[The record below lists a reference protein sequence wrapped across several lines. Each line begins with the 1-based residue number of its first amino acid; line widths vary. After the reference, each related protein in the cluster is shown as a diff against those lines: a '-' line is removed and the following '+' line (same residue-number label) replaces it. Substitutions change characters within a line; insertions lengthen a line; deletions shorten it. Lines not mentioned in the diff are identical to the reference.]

1 MNIHNHT
8 ILTKLKVSSKV
19 WDEQAAWVRGYI
31 LALEDILGDLER
43 EEGYQPMGGS
53 TSQVDYRAGH
63 ELAVIRVWISVNNTL
78 TQARATLATLEQM
91 EQNHIDHV
99 QRPEEQ

>member
-1 MNIHNHT
+1 MNIHGHT
-8 ILTKLKVSSKV
+8 ILTKLKVAQGA
-19 WDEQAAWVRGYI
+19 WDQQVAFVRGYI
-31 LALEDILGDLER
+31 LALEDILGDLD
-43 EEGYQPMGGS
+43 GYW
-53 TSQVDYRAGH
+53 
-63 ELAVIRVWISVNNTL
+63 ELTRDEARLYHSINETL